1 MSVPACR
8 FYFDVLTYHVVAE
21 VFRLLQ
27 VINQCFIC
35 RCSIQTVRPPSLVER
50 TELEIVF
57 VVQLQAS
64 DAILTFAD
72 RIFTHSRITLYLVY
86 CFSVFIQ
93 SHFHVVEERRVRRPQ
108 FSISRHCQFNRY
120 SVQRCTFG
128 YKVLAIEYFY
138 FYFVC
143 RGRISG
149 NFYLNRIIVNI
160 RSRFQISD
168 VLCCYRFQPH
178 CLPDT
183 CNRSVPNAMR
193 ICYLLSSGLFAT
205 I

>member
-86 CFSVFIQ
+86 CFPVFIQ
-93 SHFHVVEERRVRRPQ
+93 SHFHIVEERRVRRPQ
-108 FSISRHCQFNRY
+108 FGIGRHCQFNGY

-138 FYFVC
+138 FHFIC
-143 RGRISG
+143 GSRIGS

-160 RSRFQISD
+160 RSSFQIGD
-168 VLCCYRFQPH
+168 VLCCNRFQPH

-193 ICYLLSSGLFAT
+193 ICYLFSSGLFAT